1 MEENH
6 HDPVQSLAVQR
17 IVATRDSLVEEQKR
31 VRQEQRRLSEL
42 DRELERK
49 LGDCFAAARFFG
61 VDISLPVDDEAIA
74 EAQRRVRTYEMRL
87 RSSETDE
94 ERTRAFEFLNRAR
107 ARLADLTGKKEAEE
121 RSAKDQGP
129 VVGPDDPSET
139 AGTKAPK
146 VREVALDRLQASGDR
161 GQKAADIRKF
171 VEQAYPV
178 KLHEKTVGMTLYRLS
193 KENLVHRKGQV
204 WFYGPQAEQTL
215 SVEPEDPGA
224 AAPGNTQDHQ

>member
-31 VRQEQRRLSEL
+31 VRQEQRQLSEL

-61 VDISLPVDDEAIA
+61 VDISLPVDEEVIA

-87 RSSETDE
+87 RSSETEE
-94 ERTRAFEFLNRAR
+94 ERHRALDYLNRAR
-107 ARLADLTGKKEAEE
+107 ARLADLMAKKLAEE
-121 RSAKDQGP
+121 SSVKDQP
-129 VVGPDDPSET
+129 PIEPPSSPSEIV
-139 AGTKAPK
+139 GTKTPR
-146 VREVALDRLQASGDR
+146 VREVTLDRLQASGDR

-171 VEQAYPV
+171 IEQAYPI

-193 KENLVHRKGQV
+193 QENLVHRKGQV
-204 WFYGPQAEQTL
+204 WFYGPQAELTL
-215 SVEPEDPGA
+215 PAEPENPGA
-224 AAPGNTQDHQ
+224 GAPGNTQDHK

>member
-31 VRQEQRRLSEL
+31 VRQEQRRLSDL

-61 VDISLPVDDEAIA
+61 VDISLPVDDEIIA
-74 EAQRRVRTYEMRL
+74 EAQRRVRGYEIRL
-87 RSSETDE
+87 RASETDE
-94 ERTRAFEFLNRAR
+94 ERNRTLEFLSRHR
-107 ARLADLTGKKEAEE
+107 ARLADLMTKKEAEE
-121 RSAKDQGP
+121 RSAKDQVP
-129 VVGPDDPSET
+129 VVQPVDPGEVV
-139 AGTKAPK
+139 GTKAPR
-146 VREVALDRLQASGDR
+146 VREVTLDRLQASGER
-161 GQKAADIRKF
+161 GQRAADIRKF
-171 VEQAYPV
+171 IEQAYPI

-193 KENLVHRKGQV
+193 QENLVHRKGQV

-215 SVEPEDPGA
+215 SAEPEDPGA
-224 AAPGNTQDHQ
+224 AAPGNTQDH